1 LQRGHKFIP
10 EVSFISSGE
19 SGISGNFVIVTCSS
33 FVSGILTD
41 YSISLALQK
50 RKENIVSKSYISHLE
65 CSITGKTSYAAGS
78 VHGLSEAG
86 RPLMARYD
94 LNALKEQ
101 ADRDEIWAR
110 PGGFWKWRELLPVQ
124 NSENVISLGE
134 KSTPILA
141 CPKTAALVG
150 HQGEL
155 MVKDEGR
162 LPTAS
167 FKARGLGVAVSMA
180 RELGLNRLA
189 MPTNGNAGS
198 ALAAYAS
205 RAGMETFIFC
215 PEETPLINVTE
226 TSLQGGKIWRVN
238 GMIDDCGKIVAAGK
252 DTMGWFDLSTLK
264 EPYRLEG
271 KKTLGLELAAQY
283 GWQLPDVIFFPTGGG
298 TAVVGMWKAFDEME
312 ALGWIGSKRPK
323 MIVVQSSGCAPL
335 ARAYDAGEKHAVRWE
350 NAATAA
356 SGIRVPQA
364 VGDFIVLN
372 IARQSGGRVVAVD
385 DGELMELWGDA
396 CRLEGMLLCPEGAA
410 ALLALKNGARE
421 GWIAP
426 DDKVLVVNSG
436 NGLKYEMP
444 DTAGALD
451 ISKPIDFD
459 ALT

>member
-1 LQRGHKFIP
+1 
-10 EVSFISSGE
+10 
-19 SGISGNFVIVTCSS
+19 
-33 FVSGILTD
+33 
-41 YSISLALQK
+41 
-50 RKENIVSKSYISHLE
+50 
-65 CSITGKTSYAAGS
+65 
-78 VHGLSEAG
+78 
-86 RPLMARYD
+86 MARYD
-94 LNALKEQ
+94 LAALKKV

-124 NSENVISLGE
+124 NNDNVIRLGE
-134 KSTPILA
+134 EDTPILS
-141 CPKTAALVG
+141 CQKTAALVG
-150 HQGEL
+150 HKGEL
-155 MVKDEGR
+155 MIKDEGR

-180 RELGLNRLA
+180 NELGLTRLA

-205 RAGMETFIFC
+205 RANMETFIFC

-238 GMIDDCGKIVAAGK
+238 GMIDDCGKIVAGGK
-252 DTMGWFDLSTLK
+252 ESMGWFDLSTLK

-271 KKTLGLELAAQY
+271 KKTLGLELAAQF
-283 GWQLPDVIFFPTGGG
+283 GWELPDVIFFPTGGG

-312 ALGWIGSKRPK
+312 ALGWIGPKRPK
-323 MIVVQSSGCAPL
+323 MVVVQSSGCAPL
-335 ARAYDAGEKHAVRWE
+335 ARAYDAGEKHATRWE
-350 NAATAA
+350 GAATLA

-364 VGDFIVLN
+364 VGDFIVLD
-372 IARQSGGRVVAVD
+372 IARRSGGRVVAVD
-385 DGELMELWGDA
+385 DNELMELWGESS
-396 CRLEGMLLCPEGAA
+396 RLEGMLFCPEGAA
-410 ALLALKNGARE
+410 ALLALKNGVNE

-451 ISKPIDFD
+451 ISKPIDYNG
-459 ALT
+459 LK